1 MRVKL
6 MRSFINLLKKSI
18 RIWKQASKDEN
29 TQKRIDRNRDELA
42 FLPAAIEV
50 METPPPKAARYISWT
65 IITFFAVAIIW
76 SILGSMDKVAVALG
90 RIVPNGNIK
99 VVQAL
104 ETAKVKSILVT
115 EGMTVNKG
123 DRLIELDPTD
133 PEVDRQQVLNDLLA
147 SRLQIE
153 RLNITLQTLDEK
165 LSLNAFRKSIKK
177 DNDYKLFTG
186 SNIELQ
192 ESILKKDV
200 AVYLTSFE
208 KLRHNIQQKKSSVKV
223 ADSELENS
231 KRLHSLYQEQ
241 LELSKQLYSIG
252 SISVKEWL
260 DSKEKYLE
268 AQGKLISSENRL
280 NESQELVKVAVQELD
295 EFKNQFRSEKL
306 QKLEE
311 VKKDEENLELALR
324 KTTERENNRYLLSP
338 VDGIVHQL
346 KLHTI
351 GAVVAPA
358 DTLLNI
364 IPQNSGILVE
374 AMLDNKDVGFV
385 NVGDEVA
392 IKVDSFSY
400 TKYGYIKGTVL
411 NIGADAVADEKKGFL
426 YPVKISMTESAVLV
440 KDTMVPLVAG
450 MTVSAD
456 IKTGSRRVIDY
467 FITNFLEYQNET
479 FRER

>member
-1 MRVKL
+1 
-6 MRSFINLLKKSI
+6 
-18 RIWKQASKDEN
+18 
-29 TQKRIDRNRDELA
+29 
-42 FLPAAIEV
+42 
-50 METPPPKAARYISWT
+50 
-65 IITFFAVAIIW
+65 
-76 SILGSMDKVAVALG
+76 
-90 RIVPNGNIK
+90 
-99 VVQAL
+99 
-104 ETAKVKSILVT
+104 
-115 EGMTVNKG
+115 
-123 DRLIELDPTD
+123 
-133 PEVDRQQVLNDLLA
+133 
-147 SRLQIE
+147 
-153 RLNITLQTLDEK
+153 
-165 LSLNAFRKSIKK
+165 
-177 DNDYKLFTG
+177 
-186 SNIELQ
+186 
-192 ESILKKDV
+192 V

-208 KLRHNIQQKKSSVKV
+208 KLNHNIQQKKSSVKV

-260 DSKEKYLE
+260 ESKEKYLE
-268 AQGKLISSENRL
+268 AQGKLISSKNRL
-280 NESQELVKVAVQELD
+280 NESQELVKIAVQELD

-311 VKKDEENLELALR
+311 IKKDEENLELALR

-385 NVGDEVA
+385 KVGDEVA
-392 IKVDSFSY
+392 IKIDSFSY
-400 TKYGYIKGTVL
+400 TKYGYIKGKIS

-426 YPVKISMTESAVLV
+426 YPVKISLAESTVLV

-467 FITNFLEYQNET
+467 FITNFLEYQDET

>member
-1 MRVKL
+1 MH
-6 MRSFINLLKKSI
+6 SFLTLIKKSI
-18 RIWKQASKDEN
+18 RIWRQASKDES
-29 TQKRIDRNRDELA
+29 TQKRFDRTNDELA

-65 IITFFAVAIIW
+65 IIFFFVVAIVW
-76 SILGSMDKVAVALG
+76 SILGTMDKVAVALG

-115 EGMTVNKG
+115 EGMTVSKG
-123 DRLIELDPTD
+123 DKLIELDPTD

-147 SRLQIE
+147 SRLQIV
-153 RLNITLQTLDEK
+153 RLNVTLQILSQK
-165 LSLNAFRKSIKK
+165 LSLDAFRINIKK
-177 DNDYKLFTG
+177 DSDFKLFTD
-186 SNIELQ
+186 SNVELQ
-192 ESILKKDV
+192 EAILKKDV

-208 KLRHNIQQKKSSVKV
+208 KLNHNIQQKKSSVKV

-260 DSKEKYLE
+260 ESKEKYLE
-268 AQGKLISSENRL
+268 AQGKLISSKNRL
-280 NESQELVKVAVQELD
+280 NESQELVKIAVQELD

-311 VKKDEENLELALR
+311 IKKDEENLELALR

-364 IPQNSGILVE
+364 IPQDSGILVE

-385 NVGDEVA
+385 KVGDEVA
-392 IKVDSFSY
+392 IKIDSFSY
-400 TKYGYIKGTVL
+400 TKYGYIKGKIS

-426 YPVKISMTESAVLV
+426 YPVKISLAESTVLV

-467 FITNFLEYQNET
+467 FITNFLEYQDET